1 MKIMKLDVILL
12 IKPFFTGDK
21 YQTIGNKRVLFDK
34 LFLNTRGYFVYGYGK
49 EIIKGR
55 KLAIKGEYDTEE
67 WAASSYRI
75 FQNVEKSGGKIFID
89 GMENID
95 KVDGPVVFVSN
106 HMGTLETF
114 VFPCII
120 APKKAVTYVVKESL
134 VRNPLFGAVMRSRNP
149 IVVSRKNSRQDLINV
164 ISQGKTI
171 LDSGTSIIIF
181 PEGTRQETF
190 NPEKFNSLGIKLA
203 KEAGV
208 PVIPVAIKT
217 DFFGIGKLIKDVGP
231 VRRKEPVCISFG
243 EPIFIS
249 GNGKAEHKQVLSFIG
264 EKVNEFSKI
273 SKT

>member
-21 YQTIGNKRVLFDK
+21 YQTSENKRVFIDK

-49 EIIKGR
+49 EIFNGR
-55 KLAIKGEYDTEE
+55 KSAEKGEYDTEE

-75 FQNVEKSGGKIFID
+75 FQNVEKSGGKIYID

-120 APKKAVTYVVKESL
+120 APKKDVTYVVKESL

-164 ISQGKTI
+164 ISQGKSI
-171 LDSGTSIIIF
+171 LDSGISIIIF
-181 PEGTRQETF
+181 PEGTRQEIF

-208 PVIPVAIKT
+208 PVIPVATKT

-231 VRRKEPVCISFG
+231 VRRKELICISFG
-243 EPIFIS
+243 EPIIIV
-249 GNGKAEHKQVLSFIG
+249 GNGKAELA
-264 EKVNEFSKI
+264 KVPSYMNLLPQEGL
-273 SKT
+273 